1 MFSDR
6 GSRQF
11 GRDNSENGG
20 GQDAKNLRVKVFYEE
35 WCFTE
40 MFDPE
45 KHGSLPFFFFQH
57 GSFDPLKEWI
67 AIDDKNMA

>member
-1 MFSDR
+1 MIFRSEGGFWVKFMFSDR

-35 WCFTE
+35 
-40 MFDPE
+40 
-45 KHGSLPFFFFQH
+45 
-57 GSFDPLKEWI
+57 
-67 AIDDKNMA
+67 